1 MNITSSYQVRIV
13 NCSVNLNDTVR
24 VYREALSYLIGI
36 VNENWDAVK
45 SITTGALE
53 QRRYIEKLV
62 HGNKNREAKYP
73 EFDKKFRKY
82 PSYLRR
88 ATITA
93 AIGAVSSSRSNLANW
108 ENTDKQTAA
117 PTLQIDR
124 KAFPTFFRDD
134 MFEVE
139 GAPEKVKVPK
149 NPKAKDKLT
158 PEEKKIEKEKHQAA
172 QLKNSQ
178 NEITAL
184 NDKHTVHLK
193 VYHKSDWVWATVTLR
208 KTDIAYLRKYWM
220 HACASAPVLEKRFGK
235 YSLRFS
241 FEENI
246 SLSKTPIKKQR
257 ICAVDLGLNTDATC
271 CIMTADGTILAR
283 KFINFASDKDHL
295 YHVLNRIKK
304 FQRLHGSRE
313 AHNFWAYADTVETN
327 WEELFDGFDRLYAI
341 TFSSGIEFVNKVIN
355 KFSYAEVVF
364 GCEKIIANDIA
375 AIMSVQI
382 DSVQRLAKSKSAGNL
397 ANRLDDGSLQL
408 YVSRDT
414 KSHEKIFILESAD
427 HKRVRVITGSAN
439 MSASAFCGIQ
449 RENIVCF
456 DDEAAF
462 SHYKVLFETFKET
475 CSDNVS
481 YKTVVSTMNQEDY
494 LKENI
499 KEVPVFQSIEKQKLI
514 FLEQAQ
520 PEDEVEYEIVADVK
534 KMQELVKPIM
544 PKMAVQAN
552 RIVVAAEPMRVF
564 TKRYT
569 EVRRVAAEAVKQ
581 LPKLHIDYDAGT
593 MTFNDEN
600 IDLNP
605 NLSEVAKNIK
615 SIQKFFSGM
624 DYFYGDVEQAKK
636 DYFKYMTWYL
646 ATPFMAYLRYFASR
660 NNYDTKLFPMYGVIY
675 GDSNGGK
682 TTFIKF
688 LVKLMCGETVK
699 MNTTEDFTAT
709 RIDGLKRVCEGLP
722 LNIDD
727 LAKTQF
733 QNHSERVIKNDEW
746 GISDRLVNYPAVSIT
761 SNKITSLTK
770 DLSKRA
776 IICRIGA
783 KIDNERG
790 AKNSKR
796 VNESMSELTT
806 AFYGEYVRRMLVC
819 IDEMTTEMRENA
831 NGKEYFPDI
840 FHASSSVIA
849 DIFEACGVDLP
860 DYVRILYYNDY
871 MGDESIGRAAIEKIE
886 LAWQADPSKF
896 RVDKKQNRLIYTYP
910 QDGPWYELK
919 YIADELPNSLEAEIS
934 GGNQLIMNY
943 EQAQELFGIKFRRWL
958 GIFNL

>member
-1 MNITSSYQVRIV
+1 MTKKNIFPVVATIAVVGVVLGVFSMTVMRDSNVSISTMTSEQAYANLSSKIKRIGVQEVKVNPQQLDVSEFLDAKDELPDIESSYPFVVVGNGDVNIEIFSSGEKAAESGSDSFLTEMAKKFNAQHNKTSGDKTMSVSLRSIPSGTAAEYISTGKYQPECYTPSNTLFGELVKNEGVELTVEADRLVGNVAGILVSKKTGDMLRSEYGEASVSSVLNATIDGKLMMGYSNPYTSATGLNFLLAALASSGSDTIV
-13 NCSVNLNDTVR
+13 DTAAVENFQKFQAN
-24 VYREALSYLIGI
+24 VPLVSFTTQQMVQSADKGI
-36 VNENWDAVK
+36 VDGVVMEY
-45 SITTGALE
+45 
-53 QRRYIEKLV
+53 Q
-62 HGNKNREAKYP
+62 
-73 EFDKKFRKY
+73 
-82 PSYLRR
+82 SYQ
-88 ATITA
+88 
-93 AIGAVSSSRSNLANW
+93 N
-108 ENTDKQTAA
+108 D
-117 PTLQIDR
+117 PTLQRNYEFIPFGVRHD
-124 KAFPTFFRDD
+124 
-134 MFEVE
+134 
-139 GAPEKVKVPK
+139 
-149 NPKAKDKLT
+149 NPLYSIGSISA
-158 PEEKKIEKEKHQAA
+158 EKK
-172 QLKNSQ
+172 
-178 NEITAL
+178 
-184 NDKHTVHLK
+184 
-193 VYHKSDWVWATVTLR
+193 
-208 KTDIAYLRKYWM
+208 
-220 HACASAPVLEKRFGK
+220 
-235 YSLRFS
+235 
-241 FEENI
+241 
-246 SLSKTPIKKQR
+246 
-257 ICAVDLGLNTDATC
+257 
-271 CIMTADGTILAR
+271 
-283 KFINFASDKDHL
+283 
-295 YHVLNRIKK
+295 
-304 FQRLHGSRE
+304 
-313 AHNFWAYADTVETN
+313 
-327 WEELFDGFDRLYAI
+327 
-341 TFSSGIEFVNKVIN
+341 
-355 KFSYAEVVF
+355 EV
-364 GCEKIIANDIA
+364 IA
-375 AIMSVQI
+375 AFVSLCAQN
-382 DSVQRLAKSKSAGNL
+382 QAEATK
-397 ANRLDDGSLQL
+397 DGSLQL

-481 YKTVVSTMNQEDY
+481 YKAVVNTMNQEDY

-499 KEVPVFQSIEKQKLI
+499 KEVPVFQSIEKQKLV

-544 PKMAVQAN
+544 PKMPVQAN

-564 TKRYT
+564 GKRYT

-849 DIFEACGVDLP
+849 DIFEACGIDLP

-896 RVDKKQNRLIYTYP
+896 RVDKKQNRLIYSYP
-910 QDGPWYELK
+910 PDGPWYELK

>member
-1 MNITSSYQVRIV
+1 MTKKNIFPVVATIAVVGVVLGVFSTTVLRDSNVSISTMTSEQAYADLSGKMKRIGVQEVSVNPQQLDVSEFLDAKDELPDIDSSYPFVVEGNGDV
-13 NCSVNLNDTVR
+13 NIEIFSSGEKAAESGSDSFLTSMAKKFNAQHNKTSGDKTMSVSLRSVPSGTAAEYISTGKYHPECYTPSNTLFGELVKNEGVELTVEADRLVGNVAGILVSKKTGDMLRSEYGEASVSSVLNATIDGKLMMGYSNPYTSATGLNFLL
-24 VYREALSYLIGI
+24 EALASSGSDTIVDTAAVENFQKFQANVPLVSFTTQQMVQSADKGI
-36 VNENWDAVK
+36 VDSVVMEY
-45 SITTGALE
+45 
-53 QRRYIEKLV
+53 Q
-62 HGNKNREAKYP
+62 
-73 EFDKKFRKY
+73 
-82 PSYLRR
+82 SYQ
-88 ATITA
+88 
-93 AIGAVSSSRSNLANW
+93 N
-108 ENTDKQTAA
+108 D
-117 PTLQIDR
+117 PTLQRNYEFIPFGVRHDNPLYSIGSISAEKKEVIAEFVSLCAQNQAEATKNGFNGLDDYAYTG
-124 KAFPTFFRDD
+124 KAYDGNTIAQAQS
-134 MFEVE
+134 VW
-139 GAPEKVKVPK
+139 K
-149 NPKAKDKLT
+149 
-158 PEEKKIEKEKHQAA
+158 EEKDSGIPIVAEFVVDTSGSMRGEPLNALKAA
-172 QLKNSQ
+172 MINTIQY
-178 NEITAL
+178 I
-184 NDKHTVHLK
+184 NDDN
-193 VYHKSDWVWATVTLR
+193 Y
-208 KTDIAYLRKYWM
+208 I
-220 HACASAPVLEKRFGK
+220 G
-235 YSLRFS
+235 
-241 FEENI
+241 I
-246 SLSKTPIKKQR
+246 I
-257 ICAVDLGLNTDATC
+257 
-271 CIMTADGTILAR
+271 
-283 KFINFASDKDHL
+283 
-295 YHVLNRIKK
+295 
-304 FQRLHGSRE
+304 
-313 AHNFWAYADTVETN
+313 
-327 WEELFDGFDRLYAI
+327 GFDSDVREYLPIDQFSLTQKTLYKGA
-341 TFSSGIEFVNKVIN
+341 VN
-355 KFSYAEVVF
+355 SLD
-364 GCEKIIANDIA
+364 ANGSTAMYNGLCVAMDRIYK
-375 AIMSVQI
+375 
-382 DSVQRLAKSKSAGNL
+382 KS
-397 ANRLDDGSLQL
+397 
-408 YVSRDT
+408 
-414 KSHEKIFILESAD
+414 
-427 HKRVRVITGSAN
+427 
-439 MSASAFCGIQ
+439 
-449 RENIVCF
+449 
-456 DDEAAF
+456 
-462 SHYKVLFETFKET
+462 
-475 CSDNVS
+475 
-481 YKTVVSTMNQEDY
+481 
-494 LKENI
+494 
-499 KEVPVFQSIEKQKLI
+499 
-514 FLEQAQ
+514 
-520 PEDEVEYEIVADVK
+520 
-534 KMQELVKPIM
+534 QELVKPIV
-544 PKMAVQAN
+544 PKMPVQGN
-552 RIVVAAEPMRVF
+552 RIVVASEPMRVF

-688 LVKLMCGETVK
+688 LVKLMSGETVK

-849 DIFEACGVDLP
+849 DIFEACGIDLP

-896 RVDKKQNRLIYTYP
+896 RVDKKQNRLIYSYP
-910 QDGPWYELK
+910 PDGPWYELK

>member
-1 MNITSSYQVRIV
+1 MARRKT
-13 NCSVNLNDTVR
+13 ND
-24 VYREALSYLIGI
+24 L
-36 VNENWDAVK
+36 ENQMSLMDMMASESPEYTEEGPEELLDPGEDMGDSEGQTDK
-45 SITTGALE
+45 PF
-53 QRRYIEKLV
+53 KLV
-62 HGNKNREAKYP
+62 ANK
-73 EFDKKFRKY
+73 
-82 PSYLRR
+82 
-88 ATITA
+88 TT
-93 AIGAVSSSRSNLANW
+93 
-108 ENTDKQTAA
+108 
-117 PTLQIDR
+117 
-124 KAFPTFFRDD
+124 
-134 MFEVE
+134 
-139 GAPEKVKVPK
+139 
-149 NPKAKDKLT
+149 KAKVSIST
-158 PEEKKIEKEKHQAA
+158 Q
-172 QLKNSQ
+172 
-178 NEITAL
+178 AL
-184 NDKHTVHLK
+184 NVVK
-193 VYHKSDWVWATVTLR
+193 
-208 KTDIAYLRKYWM
+208 
-220 HACASAPVLEKRFGK
+220 
-235 YSLRFS
+235 
-241 FEENI
+241 
-246 SLSKTPIKKQR
+246 
-257 ICAVDLGLNTDATC
+257 AV
-271 CIMTADGTILAR
+271 
-283 KFINFASDKDHL
+283 
-295 YHVLNRIKK
+295 
-304 FQRLHGSRE
+304 
-313 AHNFWAYADTVETN
+313 YADTVETN

-481 YKTVVSTMNQEDY
+481 YKAVVNTMNQEDY

-499 KEVPVFQSIEKQKLI
+499 KEVPVFQSIEKQKLV

-544 PKMAVQAN
+544 PKMPVQAN

-564 TKRYT
+564 GKRYT

-646 ATPFMAYLRYFASR
+646 ATPFMANLRYFASK

-761 SNKITSLTK
+761 SNKITLLTK

-831 NGKEYFPDI
+831 NGKEHFPDI

-849 DIFEACGVDLP
+849 DIFEACGIDLP

-871 MGDESIGRAAIEKIE
+871 MG
-886 LAWQADPSKF
+886 
-896 RVDKKQNRLIYTYP
+896 
-910 QDGPWYELK
+910 
-919 YIADELPNSLEAEIS
+919 DELPNSLEAEIS

>member
-1 MNITSSYQVRIV
+1 MARRKT
-13 NCSVNLNDTVR
+13 NDLENQMSLMDMMASENPEYTEEGPEELLDPGEDMEDSEGQTDKPFKLVANKTTKAKASISTQ
-24 VYREALSYLIGI
+24 ALS
-36 VNENWDAVK
+36 VVKAV
-45 SITTGALE
+45 
-53 QRRYIEKLV
+53 
-62 HGNKNREAKYP
+62 
-73 EFDKKFRKY
+73 
-82 PSYLRR
+82 
-88 ATITA
+88 
-93 AIGAVSSSRSNLANW
+93 
-108 ENTDKQTAA
+108 
-117 PTLQIDR
+117 
-124 KAFPTFFRDD
+124 
-134 MFEVE
+134 
-139 GAPEKVKVPK
+139 
-149 NPKAKDKLT
+149 
-158 PEEKKIEKEKHQAA
+158 
-172 QLKNSQ
+172 
-178 NEITAL
+178 
-184 NDKHTVHLK
+184 
-193 VYHKSDWVWATVTLR
+193 
-208 KTDIAYLRKYWM
+208 
-220 HACASAPVLEKRFGK
+220 
-235 YSLRFS
+235 
-241 FEENI
+241 
-246 SLSKTPIKKQR
+246 
-257 ICAVDLGLNTDATC
+257 
-271 CIMTADGTILAR
+271 
-283 KFINFASDKDHL
+283 
-295 YHVLNRIKK
+295 
-304 FQRLHGSRE
+304 
-313 AHNFWAYADTVETN
+313 YADTVETN

-481 YKTVVSTMNQEDY
+481 YKAVVNTMNQEDY

-499 KEVPVFQSIEKQKLI
+499 KEVPVFQSIEKQKLV

-544 PKMAVQAN
+544 PKMPVQAN

-564 TKRYT
+564 GKRYT

-624 DYFYGDVEQAKK
+624 DYFYGNVEQAKK

-761 SNKITSLTK
+761 SNKITFADKRPLETCYH
-770 DLSKRA
+770 LSNW
-776 IICRIGA
+776 C
-783 KIDNERG
+783 
-790 AKNSKR
+790 
-796 VNESMSELTT
+796 
-806 AFYGEYVRRMLVC
+806 
-819 IDEMTTEMRENA
+819 
-831 NGKEYFPDI
+831 
-840 FHASSSVIA
+840 
-849 DIFEACGVDLP
+849 
-860 DYVRILYYNDY
+860 
-871 MGDESIGRAAIEKIE
+871 
-886 LAWQADPSKF
+886 
-896 RVDKKQNRLIYTYP
+896 
-910 QDGPWYELK
+910 
-919 YIADELPNSLEAEIS
+919 
-934 GGNQLIMNY
+934 
-943 EQAQELFGIKFRRWL
+943 
-958 GIFNL
+958 

>member
-1 MNITSSYQVRIV
+1 MARRKT
-13 NCSVNLNDTVR
+13 ND
-24 VYREALSYLIGI
+24 L
-36 VNENWDAVK
+36 ENQMSLMDMMASESPEYTEEGPEELLDPGEDMGDSEGQTDK
-45 SITTGALE
+45 PF
-53 QRRYIEKLV
+53 KLV
-62 HGNKNREAKYP
+62 ANK
-73 EFDKKFRKY
+73 
-82 PSYLRR
+82 
-88 ATITA
+88 TT
-93 AIGAVSSSRSNLANW
+93 
-108 ENTDKQTAA
+108 
-117 PTLQIDR
+117 
-124 KAFPTFFRDD
+124 
-134 MFEVE
+134 
-139 GAPEKVKVPK
+139 
-149 NPKAKDKLT
+149 KAKVSIST
-158 PEEKKIEKEKHQAA
+158 Q
-172 QLKNSQ
+172 
-178 NEITAL
+178 AL
-184 NDKHTVHLK
+184 NVVK
-193 VYHKSDWVWATVTLR
+193 
-208 KTDIAYLRKYWM
+208 
-220 HACASAPVLEKRFGK
+220 
-235 YSLRFS
+235 
-241 FEENI
+241 
-246 SLSKTPIKKQR
+246 
-257 ICAVDLGLNTDATC
+257 AV
-271 CIMTADGTILAR
+271 
-283 KFINFASDKDHL
+283 
-295 YHVLNRIKK
+295 
-304 FQRLHGSRE
+304 
-313 AHNFWAYADTVETN
+313 YADTVETN

-481 YKTVVSTMNQEDY
+481 YKAVVNTMNQEDY

-499 KEVPVFQSIEKQKLI
+499 KEVPVFQSIEKQKLV

-544 PKMAVQAN
+544 PKMPVQAN

-564 TKRYT
+564 GKRYT

-819 IDEMTTEMRENA
+819 IDEKWQ
-831 NGKEYFPDI
+831 GI
-840 FHASSSVIA
+840 
-849 DIFEACGVDLP
+849 LP
-860 DYVRILYYNDY
+860 GY
-871 MGDESIGRAAIEKIE
+871 
-886 LAWQADPSKF
+886 
-896 RVDKKQNRLIYTYP
+896 
-910 QDGPWYELK
+910 
-919 YIADELPNSLEAEIS
+919 LPR
-934 GGNQLIMNY
+934 
-943 EQAQELFGIKFRRWL
+943 FV
-958 GIFNL
+958 

>member
-1 MNITSSYQVRIV
+1 MARRKA
-13 NCSVNLNDTVR
+13 NDLENQMSLMDMMASESPEYTEEGPEELLDPGEDTGDSDGQTDKPFKLVANKTTKAKASISTQ
-24 VYREALSYLIGI
+24 ALS
-36 VNENWDAVK
+36 VVK
-45 SITTGALE
+45 
-53 QRRYIEKLV
+53 
-62 HGNKNREAKYP
+62 
-73 EFDKKFRKY
+73 
-82 PSYLRR
+82 
-88 ATITA
+88 
-93 AIGAVSSSRSNLANW
+93 AI
-108 ENTDKQTAA
+108 
-117 PTLQIDR
+117 
-124 KAFPTFFRDD
+124 
-134 MFEVE
+134 
-139 GAPEKVKVPK
+139 
-149 NPKAKDKLT
+149 
-158 PEEKKIEKEKHQAA
+158 
-172 QLKNSQ
+172 
-178 NEITAL
+178 
-184 NDKHTVHLK
+184 
-193 VYHKSDWVWATVTLR
+193 
-208 KTDIAYLRKYWM
+208 
-220 HACASAPVLEKRFGK
+220 
-235 YSLRFS
+235 
-241 FEENI
+241 
-246 SLSKTPIKKQR
+246 
-257 ICAVDLGLNTDATC
+257 
-271 CIMTADGTILAR
+271 
-283 KFINFASDKDHL
+283 
-295 YHVLNRIKK
+295 
-304 FQRLHGSRE
+304 
-313 AHNFWAYADTVETN
+313 YADTVETN

-364 GCEKIIANDIA
+364 GYEKIIASDIA

-397 ANRLDDGSLQL
+397 ANRLYDGSLQL

-481 YKTVVSTMNQEDY
+481 YKAVVNTMNQKDY

-499 KEVPVFQSIEKQKLI
+499 KEVPVFQSIEKQKLV

-615 SIQKFFSGM
+615 SIQTFFSGM

-806 AFYGEYVRRMLVC
+806 AFYGEYVRRMLVS

-849 DIFEACGVDLP
+849 DIFEAA
-860 DYVRILYYNDY
+860 
-871 MGDESIGRAAIEKIE
+871 ESICRTMCASCITTTTWVMRALAVLRLRKSNWHGRQTRA
-886 LAWQADPSKF
+886 SSG
-896 RVDKKQNRLIYTYP
+896 LIRSRTGSFTP
-910 QDGPWYELK
+910 
-919 YIADELPNSLEAEIS
+919 I
-934 GGNQLIMNY
+934 
-943 EQAQELFGIKFRRWL
+943 RRMDR
-958 GIFNL
+958 GTN

>member
-1 MNITSSYQVRIV
+1 MFCICVLIIAAAA
-13 NCSVNLNDTVR
+13 
-24 VYREALSYLIGI
+24 VYMVEAYIHTYYAI
-36 VNENWDAVK
+36 EYMH
-45 SITTGALE
+45 GAPLFFV
-53 QRRYIEKLV
+53 LL
-62 HGNKNREAKYP
+62 AKY
-73 EFDKKFRKY
+73 
-82 PSYLRR
+82 
-88 ATITA
+88 A
-93 AIGAVSSSRSNLANW
+93 
-108 ENTDKQTAA
+108 
-117 PTLQIDR
+117 
-124 KAFPTFFRDD
+124 
-134 MFEVE
+134 
-139 GAPEKVKVPK
+139 
-149 NPKAKDKLT
+149 
-158 PEEKKIEKEKHQAA
+158 
-172 QLKNSQ
+172 
-178 NEITAL
+178 
-184 NDKHTVHLK
+184 
-193 VYHKSDWVWATVTLR
+193 
-208 KTDIAYLRKYWM
+208 
-220 HACASAPVLEKRFGK
+220 APVLFLLLCGYFAFRYGEKRRESEKPAQDKPENREEVYAEKINATVKTKAVFSDQADQMLYQVMRFGQK
-235 YSLRFS
+235 MAVAYSMTQD
-241 FEENI
+241 
-246 SLSKTPIKKQR
+246 SKTSGEQAKCLTLMASESPEYTEEGPEELLDPSEDTGNSEGQTDKPFKLVANKTTKAKASISTQALSVVK
-257 ICAVDLGLNTDATC
+257 AV
-271 CIMTADGTILAR
+271 
-283 KFINFASDKDHL
+283 
-295 YHVLNRIKK
+295 
-304 FQRLHGSRE
+304 
-313 AHNFWAYADTVETN
+313 YADTVETN

-481 YKTVVSTMNQEDY
+481 YKAVVSTMNQEDY

-520 PEDEVEYEIVADVK
+520 PEDVVEYEIVADVK
-534 KMQELVKPIM
+534 KMQELVKPIV
-544 PKMAVQAN
+544 PKMPVQGN
-552 RIVVAAEPMRVF
+552 RIVVASEPMRVF

-806 AFYGEYVRRMLVC
+806 AFYGEYVRRMLIC

-849 DIFEACGVDLP
+849 DIFEACGIDLP

>member
-1 MNITSSYQVRIV
+1 MARRKTNDLENQMSLMDMMASKSPEYTEEGPEEL
-13 NCSVNLNDTVR
+13 LNPGEDMEDSEGQTDKPFKLVANKTTKAKASISTQ
-24 VYREALSYLIGI
+24 ALS
-36 VNENWDAVK
+36 VVKAV
-45 SITTGALE
+45 
-53 QRRYIEKLV
+53 
-62 HGNKNREAKYP
+62 
-73 EFDKKFRKY
+73 
-82 PSYLRR
+82 
-88 ATITA
+88 
-93 AIGAVSSSRSNLANW
+93 
-108 ENTDKQTAA
+108 
-117 PTLQIDR
+117 
-124 KAFPTFFRDD
+124 
-134 MFEVE
+134 
-139 GAPEKVKVPK
+139 
-149 NPKAKDKLT
+149 
-158 PEEKKIEKEKHQAA
+158 
-172 QLKNSQ
+172 
-178 NEITAL
+178 
-184 NDKHTVHLK
+184 
-193 VYHKSDWVWATVTLR
+193 
-208 KTDIAYLRKYWM
+208 
-220 HACASAPVLEKRFGK
+220 
-235 YSLRFS
+235 
-241 FEENI
+241 
-246 SLSKTPIKKQR
+246 
-257 ICAVDLGLNTDATC
+257 
-271 CIMTADGTILAR
+271 
-283 KFINFASDKDHL
+283 
-295 YHVLNRIKK
+295 
-304 FQRLHGSRE
+304 
-313 AHNFWAYADTVETN
+313 YADTVETN

-481 YKTVVSTMNQEDY
+481 YKAVVNTMNQEDY

-499 KEVPVFQSIEKQKLI
+499 KEVPVFQSIEKQKLV

-544 PKMAVQAN
+544 PKMPVQAN

-564 TKRYT
+564 GKRYT

-600 IDLNP
+600 INLNP
-605 NLSEVAKNIK
+605 NLSEVAKNIE
-615 SIQKFFSGM
+615 SIQKFFSGI

-849 DIFEACGVDLP
+849 D
-860 DYVRILYYNDY
+860 
-871 MGDESIGRAAIEKIE
+871 
-886 LAWQADPSKF
+886 
-896 RVDKKQNRLIYTYP
+896 
-910 QDGPWYELK
+910 
-919 YIADELPNSLEAEIS
+919 ELPNSLEAEIS

>member
-1 MNITSSYQVRIV
+1 MLKT
-13 NCSVNLNDTVR
+13 NCSRLYPKNDTNLFRKDRHKMARRKANDLENQMSLMDMMASESPEYTEEGPEELLDPSEDTGDSDGQTDKPFKLVANKTTKAKASISTQ
-24 VYREALSYLIGI
+24 ALS
-36 VNENWDAVK
+36 VVKAV
-45 SITTGALE
+45 
-53 QRRYIEKLV
+53 
-62 HGNKNREAKYP
+62 
-73 EFDKKFRKY
+73 
-82 PSYLRR
+82 
-88 ATITA
+88 
-93 AIGAVSSSRSNLANW
+93 
-108 ENTDKQTAA
+108 
-117 PTLQIDR
+117 
-124 KAFPTFFRDD
+124 
-134 MFEVE
+134 
-139 GAPEKVKVPK
+139 
-149 NPKAKDKLT
+149 
-158 PEEKKIEKEKHQAA
+158 
-172 QLKNSQ
+172 
-178 NEITAL
+178 
-184 NDKHTVHLK
+184 
-193 VYHKSDWVWATVTLR
+193 
-208 KTDIAYLRKYWM
+208 
-220 HACASAPVLEKRFGK
+220 
-235 YSLRFS
+235 
-241 FEENI
+241 
-246 SLSKTPIKKQR
+246 
-257 ICAVDLGLNTDATC
+257 
-271 CIMTADGTILAR
+271 
-283 KFINFASDKDHL
+283 
-295 YHVLNRIKK
+295 
-304 FQRLHGSRE
+304 
-313 AHNFWAYADTVETN
+313 YADTVETN

-481 YKTVVSTMNQEDY
+481 YKAVVSTMNQEDY

-514 FLEQAQ
+514 FLEQAR

-534 KMQELVKPIM
+534 KMQELVKPII
-544 PKMAVQAN
+544 PKMPVQAN

-593 MTFNDEN
+593 MTFNDED

-709 RIDGLKRVCEGLP
+709 RIDSLKRVCEGLP

-849 DIFEACGVDLP
+849 DIFEACGIDLP

-896 RVDKKQNRLIYTYP
+896 RVDKKQNRLIYSYP
-910 QDGPWYELK
+910 PDGPWYELK

>member
-1 MNITSSYQVRIV
+1 MARRKT
-13 NCSVNLNDTVR
+13 ND
-24 VYREALSYLIGI
+24 L
-36 VNENWDAVK
+36 ENQMSLMDMMASESPEYTEEGPEELLDPGEDMGDSEGQTDK
-45 SITTGALE
+45 PF
-53 QRRYIEKLV
+53 KLV
-62 HGNKNREAKYP
+62 ANK
-73 EFDKKFRKY
+73 
-82 PSYLRR
+82 
-88 ATITA
+88 TT
-93 AIGAVSSSRSNLANW
+93 
-108 ENTDKQTAA
+108 
-117 PTLQIDR
+117 
-124 KAFPTFFRDD
+124 
-134 MFEVE
+134 
-139 GAPEKVKVPK
+139 
-149 NPKAKDKLT
+149 KAKVSIST
-158 PEEKKIEKEKHQAA
+158 Q
-172 QLKNSQ
+172 
-178 NEITAL
+178 AL
-184 NDKHTVHLK
+184 NVVK
-193 VYHKSDWVWATVTLR
+193 
-208 KTDIAYLRKYWM
+208 
-220 HACASAPVLEKRFGK
+220 
-235 YSLRFS
+235 
-241 FEENI
+241 
-246 SLSKTPIKKQR
+246 
-257 ICAVDLGLNTDATC
+257 AV
-271 CIMTADGTILAR
+271 
-283 KFINFASDKDHL
+283 
-295 YHVLNRIKK
+295 
-304 FQRLHGSRE
+304 
-313 AHNFWAYADTVETN
+313 YADTVETN

-481 YKTVVSTMNQEDY
+481 YKAVVNTMNQEDY

-499 KEVPVFQSIEKQKLI
+499 KEVPVFQSIEKQKLV

-544 PKMAVQAN
+544 PKMPVQAN

-564 TKRYT
+564 GKRYT

-605 NLSEVAKNIK
+605 NLSEVAKNIE

-783 KIDNERG
+783 
-790 AKNSKR
+790 
-796 VNESMSELTT
+796 
-806 AFYGEYVRRMLVC
+806 
-819 IDEMTTEMRENA
+819 
-831 NGKEYFPDI
+831 
-840 FHASSSVIA
+840 
-849 DIFEACGVDLP
+849 
-860 DYVRILYYNDY
+860 
-871 MGDESIGRAAIEKIE
+871 
-886 LAWQADPSKF
+886 
-896 RVDKKQNRLIYTYP
+896 
-910 QDGPWYELK
+910 
-919 YIADELPNSLEAEIS
+919 
-934 GGNQLIMNY
+934 
-943 EQAQELFGIKFRRWL
+943 
-958 GIFNL
+958 

>member
-1 MNITSSYQVRIV
+1 M
-13 NCSVNLNDTVR
+13 
-24 VYREALSYLIGI
+24 A
-36 VNENWDAVK
+36 
-45 SITTGALE
+45 
-53 QRRYIEKLV
+53 RR
-62 HGNKNREAKYP
+62 
-73 EFDKKFRKY
+73 
-82 PSYLRR
+82 
-88 ATITA
+88 
-93 AIGAVSSSRSNLANW
+93 
-108 ENTDKQTAA
+108 
-117 PTLQIDR
+117 
-124 KAFPTFFRDD
+124 
-134 MFEVE
+134 
-139 GAPEKVKVPK
+139 
-149 NPKAKDKLT
+149 KAKDLENQMSLMDMMASERPEYT
-158 PEEKKIEKEKHQAA
+158 EEGPEELLDPGEDTGDSDGQTDKPFKLVANKTTKAKASISTQA
-172 QLKNSQ
+172 
-178 NEITAL
+178 
-184 NDKHTVHLK
+184 
-193 VYHKSDWVWATVTLR
+193 
-208 KTDIAYLRKYWM
+208 
-220 HACASAPVLEKRFGK
+220 
-235 YSLRFS
+235 
-241 FEENI
+241 
-246 SLSKTPIKKQR
+246 LSVVKAI
-257 ICAVDLGLNTDATC
+257 
-271 CIMTADGTILAR
+271 
-283 KFINFASDKDHL
+283 
-295 YHVLNRIKK
+295 
-304 FQRLHGSRE
+304 
-313 AHNFWAYADTVETN
+313 YADTVETN

-364 GCEKIIANDIA
+364 GCEKIIASDIA

-397 ANRLDDGSLQL
+397 ANRLYDGSLQL

-481 YKTVVSTMNQEDY
+481 YKAVVSTINQKDY

-520 PEDEVEYEIVADVK
+520 TEDEVEYEIVADVK
-534 KMQELVKPIM
+534 KMQELVKPII
-544 PKMAVQAN
+544 PKMPVQAN

-593 MTFNDEN
+593 MTFNDKN

-840 FHASSSVIA
+840 FYASSSVIA
-849 DIFEACGVDLP
+849 DVFEDCRIDLP

-871 MGDESIGRAAIEKIE
+871 MGDESIGRAAI
-886 LAWQADPSKF
+886 
-896 RVDKKQNRLIYTYP
+896 KKSNWRGRLTR
-910 QDGPWYELK
+910 
-919 YIADELPNSLEAEIS
+919 ASS
-934 GGNQLIMNY
+934 GWIRSRTGSFTPIHRMDRGTN
-943 EQAQELFGIKFRRWL
+943 
-958 GIFNL
+958 

>member
-1 MNITSSYQVRIV
+1 MARRKT
-13 NCSVNLNDTVR
+13 ND
-24 VYREALSYLIGI
+24 L
-36 VNENWDAVK
+36 ENQMSLMDMIASESPEYTEEGPEELLDPGEDMGDSEGQTDK
-45 SITTGALE
+45 PF
-53 QRRYIEKLV
+53 KLV
-62 HGNKNREAKYP
+62 ANK
-73 EFDKKFRKY
+73 
-82 PSYLRR
+82 
-88 ATITA
+88 TT
-93 AIGAVSSSRSNLANW
+93 
-108 ENTDKQTAA
+108 
-117 PTLQIDR
+117 
-124 KAFPTFFRDD
+124 
-134 MFEVE
+134 
-139 GAPEKVKVPK
+139 
-149 NPKAKDKLT
+149 KAKVSIST
-158 PEEKKIEKEKHQAA
+158 Q
-172 QLKNSQ
+172 
-178 NEITAL
+178 AL
-184 NDKHTVHLK
+184 NVVK
-193 VYHKSDWVWATVTLR
+193 
-208 KTDIAYLRKYWM
+208 
-220 HACASAPVLEKRFGK
+220 
-235 YSLRFS
+235 
-241 FEENI
+241 
-246 SLSKTPIKKQR
+246 
-257 ICAVDLGLNTDATC
+257 AV
-271 CIMTADGTILAR
+271 
-283 KFINFASDKDHL
+283 
-295 YHVLNRIKK
+295 
-304 FQRLHGSRE
+304 
-313 AHNFWAYADTVETN
+313 YADTVETN

-481 YKTVVSTMNQEDY
+481 YKAVVNTMNQEDY

-499 KEVPVFQSIEKQKLI
+499 E
-514 FLEQAQ
+514 
-520 PEDEVEYEIVADVK
+520 
-534 KMQELVKPIM
+534 
-544 PKMAVQAN
+544 
-552 RIVVAAEPMRVF
+552 
-564 TKRYT
+564 
-569 EVRRVAAEAVKQ
+569 
-581 LPKLHIDYDAGT
+581 
-593 MTFNDEN
+593 
-600 IDLNP
+600 
-605 NLSEVAKNIK
+605 

-849 DIFEACGVDLP
+849 DIFEACGIDLP

-871 MGDESIGRAAIEKIE
+871 MGDESIGRAAIEKIK

-896 RVDKKQNRLIYTYP
+896 RVDKKQNRLIYSYP
-910 QDGPWYELK
+910 PDGPWYELK

>member
-1 MNITSSYQVRIV
+1 MARRKANGLENQMSLMDMMASESPEYAEEGPAE
-13 NCSVNLNDTVR
+13 LLDTG
-24 VYREALSYLIGI
+24 EDMGDSEG
-36 VNENWDAVK
+36 
-45 SITTGALE
+45 
-53 QRRYIEKLV
+53 Q
-62 HGNKNREAKYP
+62 
-73 EFDKKFRKY
+73 
-82 PSYLRR
+82 
-88 ATITA
+88 
-93 AIGAVSSSRSNLANW
+93 
-108 ENTDKQTAA
+108 TDKPFKRVANKT
-117 PTLQIDR
+117 T
-124 KAFPTFFRDD
+124 
-134 MFEVE
+134 
-139 GAPEKVKVPK
+139 
-149 NPKAKDKLT
+149 KAKASIST
-158 PEEKKIEKEKHQAA
+158 Q
-172 QLKNSQ
+172 
-178 NEITAL
+178 T
-184 NDKHTVHLK
+184 LK
-193 VYHKSDWVWATVTLR
+193 VVK
-208 KTDIAYLRKYWM
+208 
-220 HACASAPVLEKRFGK
+220 
-235 YSLRFS
+235 
-241 FEENI
+241 
-246 SLSKTPIKKQR
+246 
-257 ICAVDLGLNTDATC
+257 AVYT
-271 CIMTADGTILAR
+271 
-283 KFINFASDKDHL
+283 
-295 YHVLNRIKK
+295 
-304 FQRLHGSRE
+304 
-313 AHNFWAYADTVETN
+313 DTVETN
-327 WEELFDGFDRLYAI
+327 WEDLFDGFDRLYAI

-397 ANRLDDGSLQL
+397 ANRLNDGSLQL

-427 HKRVRVITGSAN
+427 HKHVRVITGSAN
-439 MSASAFCGIQ
+439 MSASAFYGIQ

-456 DDEAAF
+456 DDDAAF
-462 SHYKVLFETFKET
+462 AHYKILFDTFKET

-481 YKTVVSTMNQEDY
+481 YKAVVNTMDKEDY

-499 KEVPVFQSIEKQKLI
+499 EEVPVFQSIEKQKYI

-520 PEDEVEYEIVADVK
+520 PEDEIEYEIVADVK

-544 PKMAVQAN
+544 PKMPVKAN
-552 RIVVAAEPMRVF
+552 RVVVAPEPMRVF
-564 TKRYT
+564 AKRYSET
-569 EVRRVAAEAVKQ
+569 RRVVAETVKEF
-581 LPKLHIDYDAGT
+581 P
-593 MTFNDEN
+593 
-600 IDLNP
+600 
-605 NLSEVAKNIK
+605 
-615 SIQKFFSGM
+615 
-624 DYFYGDVEQAKK
+624 
-636 DYFKYMTWYL
+636 
-646 ATPFMAYLRYFASR
+646 
-660 NNYDTKLFPMYGVIY
+660 NNYDTKLFPLFGVMY

-688 LVKLMCGETVK
+688 LVKLMCNETVK

-709 RIDGLKRVCEGLP
+709 KIDGLKRVCEGLP
-722 LNIDD
+722 INIDD

-733 QNHSERVIKNDEW
+733 QSHSERIIKNDGW
-746 GISDRLVNYPAVSIT
+746 GVSERLINYPAVSIT

-840 FHASSSVIA
+840 FYASSSVIA
-849 DIFEACGVDLP
+849 DIFRACKIDLP
-860 DYVRILYYNDY
+860 VYAHILSYDDY
-871 MGDESIGRAAIEKIE
+871 MGDKSIGRAAIEKIE
-886 LAWQADPSKF
+886 LAWQADPNKF
-896 RVDKKQNRLIYTYP
+896 RVDKKKNRLIYSYP

-934 GGNQLIMNY
+934 GGNQLVMNY

>member
-1 MNITSSYQVRIV
+1 MAR
-13 NCSVNLNDTVR
+13 
-24 VYREALSYLIGI
+24 
-36 VNENWDAVK
+36 
-45 SITTGALE
+45 
-53 QRRYIEKLV
+53 
-62 HGNKNREAKYP
+62 
-73 EFDKKFRKY
+73 
-82 PSYLRR
+82 
-88 ATITA
+88 
-93 AIGAVSSSRSNLANW
+93 
-108 ENTDKQTAA
+108 
-117 PTLQIDR
+117 R
-124 KAFPTFFRDD
+124 KASDLENQMSLMD
-134 MFEVE
+134 MMASESPEYTEE
-139 GAPEKVKVPK
+139 GLEELLDPGEATGDGAGDADKPFTLIANKTT
-149 NPKAKDKLT
+149 KAKANIST
-158 PEEKKIEKEKHQAA
+158 Q
-172 QLKNSQ
+172 
-178 NEITAL
+178 T
-184 NDKHTVHLK
+184 LK
-193 VYHKSDWVWATVTLR
+193 VVKA
-208 KTDIAYLRKYWM
+208 
-220 HACASAPVLEKRFGK
+220 
-235 YSLRFS
+235 
-241 FEENI
+241 
-246 SLSKTPIKKQR
+246 
-257 ICAVDLGLNTDATC
+257 
-271 CIMTADGTILAR
+271 
-283 KFINFASDKDHL
+283 L
-295 YHVLNRIKK
+295 YT
-304 FQRLHGSRE
+304 
-313 AHNFWAYADTVETN
+313 DTVETN
-327 WEELFDGFDRLYAI
+327 WEDLFDGFDRLYAI

-481 YKTVVSTMNQEDY
+481 YKAVVNTMNQEDY

-499 KEVPVFQSIEKQKLI
+499 KEVPVFQSIEKQKLV

-520 PEDEVEYEIVADVK
+520 PEDEVEYEIAADVK
-534 KMQELVKPIM
+534 
-544 PKMAVQAN
+544 N
-552 RIVVAAEPMRVF
+552 
-564 TKRYT
+564 
-569 EVRRVAAEAVKQ
+569 
-581 LPKLHIDYDAGT
+581 
-593 MTFNDEN
+593 
-600 IDLNP
+600 
-605 NLSEVAKNIK
+605 
-615 SIQKFFSGM
+615 
-624 DYFYGDVEQAKK
+624 
-636 DYFKYMTWYL
+636 
-646 ATPFMAYLRYFASR
+646 TPFMAYLRYFASR

-727 LAKTQF
+727 FAKTQF

-849 DIFEACGVDLP
+849 DIFEACGIDLP

>member
-1 MNITSSYQVRIV
+1 MLKT
-13 NCSVNLNDTVR
+13 NCSRLYPKNDTNLFRKDRHKMARRKANDLENQMSLMDMMASESPEYTEEGPEELLDPSEDMEDGEGQADKPFKLVANKTTKAKASISTQ
-24 VYREALSYLIGI
+24 ALS
-36 VNENWDAVK
+36 VVKAV
-45 SITTGALE
+45 
-53 QRRYIEKLV
+53 
-62 HGNKNREAKYP
+62 
-73 EFDKKFRKY
+73 
-82 PSYLRR
+82 
-88 ATITA
+88 
-93 AIGAVSSSRSNLANW
+93 
-108 ENTDKQTAA
+108 
-117 PTLQIDR
+117 
-124 KAFPTFFRDD
+124 
-134 MFEVE
+134 
-139 GAPEKVKVPK
+139 
-149 NPKAKDKLT
+149 
-158 PEEKKIEKEKHQAA
+158 
-172 QLKNSQ
+172 
-178 NEITAL
+178 
-184 NDKHTVHLK
+184 
-193 VYHKSDWVWATVTLR
+193 
-208 KTDIAYLRKYWM
+208 
-220 HACASAPVLEKRFGK
+220 
-235 YSLRFS
+235 
-241 FEENI
+241 
-246 SLSKTPIKKQR
+246 
-257 ICAVDLGLNTDATC
+257 
-271 CIMTADGTILAR
+271 
-283 KFINFASDKDHL
+283 
-295 YHVLNRIKK
+295 
-304 FQRLHGSRE
+304 
-313 AHNFWAYADTVETN
+313 YADTVETN

-481 YKTVVSTMNQEDY
+481 YKAVVSTMNQEDY

-514 FLEQAQ
+514 FLEQAR

-544 PKMAVQAN
+544 PKMPVQAN

-564 TKRYT
+564 GKRYT
-569 EVRRVAAEAVKQ
+569 EVRRVAAETVKQ

-840 FHASSSVIA
+840 FHASSSVTA

>member
-1 MNITSSYQVRIV
+1 MAQRKATYLENQMSLMDMMASESPEYTEEGPEE
-13 NCSVNLNDTVR
+13 LLDPGEDTGDSDGQTDKPFKLVANNTTKAKASISTQ
-24 VYREALSYLIGI
+24 ALS
-36 VNENWDAVK
+36 V
-45 SITTGALE
+45 
-53 QRRYIEKLV
+53 
-62 HGNKNREAKYP
+62 
-73 EFDKKFRKY
+73 
-82 PSYLRR
+82 
-88 ATITA
+88 
-93 AIGAVSSSRSNLANW
+93 
-108 ENTDKQTAA
+108 
-117 PTLQIDR
+117 
-124 KAFPTFFRDD
+124 
-134 MFEVE
+134 
-139 GAPEKVKVPK
+139 VKV
-149 NPKAKDKLT
+149 
-158 PEEKKIEKEKHQAA
+158 I
-172 QLKNSQ
+172 
-178 NEITAL
+178 
-184 NDKHTVHLK
+184 
-193 VYHKSDWVWATVTLR
+193 
-208 KTDIAYLRKYWM
+208 
-220 HACASAPVLEKRFGK
+220 
-235 YSLRFS
+235 
-241 FEENI
+241 
-246 SLSKTPIKKQR
+246 
-257 ICAVDLGLNTDATC
+257 
-271 CIMTADGTILAR
+271 
-283 KFINFASDKDHL
+283 
-295 YHVLNRIKK
+295 
-304 FQRLHGSRE
+304 
-313 AHNFWAYADTVETN
+313 YADTVETN

-382 DSVQRLAKSKSAGNL
+382 DSVQRLAKSKSAGSL

-462 SHYKVLFETFKET
+462 AHYKVLFETFKET

-481 YKTVVSTMNQEDY
+481 YKAVVSTMNQEDY

-534 KMQELVKPIM
+534 KMQELVKPII
-544 PKMAVQAN
+544 PKMPVQAN

-593 MTFNDEN
+593 MTFNDED

-831 NGKEYFPDI
+831 NGKEWAMRASAVLRLKKSNWRGRLTR
-840 FHASSSVIA
+840 ASSGWIRSRTGSFTPIHRM
-849 DIFEACGVDLP
+849 DRGT
-860 DYVRILYYNDY
+860 N
-871 MGDESIGRAAIEKIE
+871 
-886 LAWQADPSKF
+886 
-896 RVDKKQNRLIYTYP
+896 
-910 QDGPWYELK
+910 
-919 YIADELPNSLEAEIS
+919 
-934 GGNQLIMNY
+934 
-943 EQAQELFGIKFRRWL
+943 
-958 GIFNL
+958 

>member
-1 MNITSSYQVRIV
+1 MARRKTNDLENQMSLMDMMASESPEYTEEGPEEL
-13 NCSVNLNDTVR
+13 LNPGEDMEDSEGQTDKPFKLVANKTTKAKASISTQ
-24 VYREALSYLIGI
+24 ALS
-36 VNENWDAVK
+36 VVKAV
-45 SITTGALE
+45 
-53 QRRYIEKLV
+53 
-62 HGNKNREAKYP
+62 
-73 EFDKKFRKY
+73 
-82 PSYLRR
+82 
-88 ATITA
+88 
-93 AIGAVSSSRSNLANW
+93 
-108 ENTDKQTAA
+108 
-117 PTLQIDR
+117 
-124 KAFPTFFRDD
+124 
-134 MFEVE
+134 
-139 GAPEKVKVPK
+139 
-149 NPKAKDKLT
+149 
-158 PEEKKIEKEKHQAA
+158 
-172 QLKNSQ
+172 
-178 NEITAL
+178 
-184 NDKHTVHLK
+184 
-193 VYHKSDWVWATVTLR
+193 
-208 KTDIAYLRKYWM
+208 
-220 HACASAPVLEKRFGK
+220 
-235 YSLRFS
+235 
-241 FEENI
+241 
-246 SLSKTPIKKQR
+246 
-257 ICAVDLGLNTDATC
+257 
-271 CIMTADGTILAR
+271 
-283 KFINFASDKDHL
+283 
-295 YHVLNRIKK
+295 
-304 FQRLHGSRE
+304 
-313 AHNFWAYADTVETN
+313 YADTVETN

-481 YKTVVSTMNQEDY
+481 YKAVVNTMNQEDY

-499 KEVPVFQSIEKQKLI
+499 KEVPVFQSIEKQKLV

-544 PKMAVQAN
+544 PKMPVQAN

-564 TKRYT
+564 GKRYT

-624 DYFYGDVEQAKK
+624 DYFYGNVEQAKK

-688 LVKLMCGETVK
+688 LVKLMSGETVK

-849 DIFEACGVDLP
+849 D
-860 DYVRILYYNDY
+860 
-871 MGDESIGRAAIEKIE
+871 
-886 LAWQADPSKF
+886 
-896 RVDKKQNRLIYTYP
+896 
-910 QDGPWYELK
+910 
-919 YIADELPNSLEAEIS
+919 ELPNSLEAEIS

>member
-1 MNITSSYQVRIV
+1 MARRKA
-13 NCSVNLNDTVR
+13 NDLENQMSLMDMMASESPEYTEEGPEELLDPGEDTGDSDGQTDKPFKLVANNTTKAKASISTQ
-24 VYREALSYLIGI
+24 ALS
-36 VNENWDAVK
+36 VVK
-45 SITTGALE
+45 
-53 QRRYIEKLV
+53 
-62 HGNKNREAKYP
+62 
-73 EFDKKFRKY
+73 
-82 PSYLRR
+82 
-88 ATITA
+88 
-93 AIGAVSSSRSNLANW
+93 AI
-108 ENTDKQTAA
+108 
-117 PTLQIDR
+117 
-124 KAFPTFFRDD
+124 
-134 MFEVE
+134 
-139 GAPEKVKVPK
+139 
-149 NPKAKDKLT
+149 
-158 PEEKKIEKEKHQAA
+158 
-172 QLKNSQ
+172 
-178 NEITAL
+178 
-184 NDKHTVHLK
+184 
-193 VYHKSDWVWATVTLR
+193 
-208 KTDIAYLRKYWM
+208 
-220 HACASAPVLEKRFGK
+220 
-235 YSLRFS
+235 
-241 FEENI
+241 
-246 SLSKTPIKKQR
+246 
-257 ICAVDLGLNTDATC
+257 
-271 CIMTADGTILAR
+271 
-283 KFINFASDKDHL
+283 
-295 YHVLNRIKK
+295 
-304 FQRLHGSRE
+304 
-313 AHNFWAYADTVETN
+313 YADTVETN

-382 DSVQRLAKSKSAGNL
+382 DSVQRLAKSKSAGSL

-481 YKTVVSTMNQEDY
+481 YKAVVSTMNQEDY

-534 KMQELVKPIM
+534 KMQELVKPII
-544 PKMAVQAN
+544 PKMPVQAN

-593 MTFNDEN
+593 MAFNGEN

-605 NLSEVAKNIK
+605 NLSDVTKNIK

-682 TTFIKF
+682 TTFIRF

-776 IICRIGA
+776 IICRIG
-783 KIDNERG
+783 G
-790 AKNSKR
+790 
-796 VNESMSELTT
+796 EL
-806 AFYGEYVRRMLVC
+806 L
-819 IDEMTTEMRENA
+819 
-831 NGKEYFPDI
+831 
-840 FHASSSVIA
+840 
-849 DIFEACGVDLP
+849 
-860 DYVRILYYNDY
+860 
-871 MGDESIGRAAIEKIE
+871 
-886 LAWQADPSKF
+886 
-896 RVDKKQNRLIYTYP
+896 
-910 QDGPWYELK
+910 
-919 YIADELPNSLEAEIS
+919 
-934 GGNQLIMNY
+934 GN
-943 EQAQELFGIKFRRWL
+943 
-958 GIFNL
+958 

>member
-1 MNITSSYQVRIV
+1 MARRKT
-13 NCSVNLNDTVR
+13 ND
-24 VYREALSYLIGI
+24 L
-36 VNENWDAVK
+36 ENQMSLMDMMA
-45 SITTGALE
+45 SE
-53 QRRYIEKLV
+53 
-62 HGNKNREAKYP
+62 NP
-73 EFDKKFRKY
+73 EYTEEGPEELLD
-82 PSYLRR
+82 PGEDMGDSE
-88 ATITA
+88 
-93 AIGAVSSSRSNLANW
+93 GQ
-108 ENTDKQTAA
+108 TDK
-117 PTLQIDR
+117 PFTLVAN
-124 KAFPTFFRDD
+124 KTT
-134 MFEVE
+134 
-139 GAPEKVKVPK
+139 
-149 NPKAKDKLT
+149 KAKVSIST
-158 PEEKKIEKEKHQAA
+158 Q
-172 QLKNSQ
+172 
-178 NEITAL
+178 AL
-184 NDKHTVHLK
+184 NVVK
-193 VYHKSDWVWATVTLR
+193 
-208 KTDIAYLRKYWM
+208 
-220 HACASAPVLEKRFGK
+220 
-235 YSLRFS
+235 
-241 FEENI
+241 
-246 SLSKTPIKKQR
+246 
-257 ICAVDLGLNTDATC
+257 AV
-271 CIMTADGTILAR
+271 
-283 KFINFASDKDHL
+283 
-295 YHVLNRIKK
+295 
-304 FQRLHGSRE
+304 
-313 AHNFWAYADTVETN
+313 YADTVETN

-481 YKTVVSTMNQEDY
+481 YKAVVNTMNQEDY

-499 KEVPVFQSIEKQKLI
+499 KEVPVFQSIEKQKLV

-544 PKMAVQAN
+544 PKMPVQAN

-564 TKRYT
+564 GKRYT

-819 IDEMTTEMRENA
+819 IDEMTTECTITTIWVMRALVVLQLRKSNWH
-831 NGKEYFPDI
+831 GRLTR
-840 FHASSSVIA
+840 ASS
-849 DIFEACGVDLP
+849 G
-860 DYVRILYYNDY
+860 
-871 MGDESIGRAAIEKIE
+871 
-886 LAWQADPSKF
+886 
-896 RVDKKQNRLIYTYP
+896 LIRSRTGSFTP
-910 QDGPWYELK
+910 
-919 YIADELPNSLEAEIS
+919 I
-934 GGNQLIMNY
+934 
-943 EQAQELFGIKFRRWL
+943 RRMDR
-958 GIFNL
+958 GTN

>member
-1 MNITSSYQVRIV
+1 MARRKA
-13 NCSVNLNDTVR
+13 NDLENQMSLMDMMASESPEYTEEGPEELLDPGEDMGDSEGQTDKPFKLVANKTTKAKASISTQ
-24 VYREALSYLIGI
+24 ALS
-36 VNENWDAVK
+36 VVKAV
-45 SITTGALE
+45 
-53 QRRYIEKLV
+53 
-62 HGNKNREAKYP
+62 
-73 EFDKKFRKY
+73 
-82 PSYLRR
+82 
-88 ATITA
+88 
-93 AIGAVSSSRSNLANW
+93 
-108 ENTDKQTAA
+108 
-117 PTLQIDR
+117 
-124 KAFPTFFRDD
+124 
-134 MFEVE
+134 
-139 GAPEKVKVPK
+139 
-149 NPKAKDKLT
+149 
-158 PEEKKIEKEKHQAA
+158 
-172 QLKNSQ
+172 
-178 NEITAL
+178 
-184 NDKHTVHLK
+184 
-193 VYHKSDWVWATVTLR
+193 
-208 KTDIAYLRKYWM
+208 
-220 HACASAPVLEKRFGK
+220 
-235 YSLRFS
+235 
-241 FEENI
+241 
-246 SLSKTPIKKQR
+246 
-257 ICAVDLGLNTDATC
+257 
-271 CIMTADGTILAR
+271 
-283 KFINFASDKDHL
+283 
-295 YHVLNRIKK
+295 
-304 FQRLHGSRE
+304 
-313 AHNFWAYADTVETN
+313 YADTVETN

-364 GCEKIIANDIA
+364 GCEKIIASDIA

-481 YKTVVSTMNQEDY
+481 YKAVVNTMNQEDY

-514 FLEQAQ
+514 FLEH
-520 PEDEVEYEIVADVK
+520 
-534 KMQELVKPIM
+534 
-544 PKMAVQAN
+544 
-552 RIVVAAEPMRVF
+552 
-564 TKRYT
+564 
-569 EVRRVAAEAVKQ
+569 EAVKQ

-593 MTFNDEN
+593 MTFNDED

-840 FHASSSVIA
+840 FYASSSVIA

>member
-1 MNITSSYQVRIV
+1 MGTYITHEGLPFHGNLKKIRIRSCRATDPSLPGFDEEQLLEITQNGEVKLTQKTPTGTEKTKTRISQADADHIFAAFSEVFASYRRERIPSVSGHWRVRLLTDDNEVYFYHGANGQDYRYRDESLTDILRQRTGMPGLFGL
-13 NCSVNLNDTVR
+13 SVKAETK
-24 VYREALSYLIGI
+24 SK
-36 VNENWDAVK
+36 VK
-45 SITTGALE
+45 SIEISLE
-53 QRRYIEKLV
+53 
-62 HGNKNREAKYP
+62 
-73 EFDKKFRKY
+73 
-82 PSYLRR
+82 
-88 ATITA
+88 
-93 AIGAVSSSRSNLANW
+93 
-108 ENTDKQTAA
+108 QTAA
-117 PTLQIDR
+117 DEVKDRYANEYGICMHDTTEWLLISSEGTITYNRRVASVGRVSLQY
-124 KAFPTFFRDD
+124 
-134 MFEVE
+134 EL
-139 GAPEKVKVPK
+139 
-149 NPKAKDKLT
+149 KDKVA
-158 PEEKKIEKEKHQAA
+158 E
-172 QLKNSQ
+172 S
-178 NEITAL
+178 
-184 NDKHTVHLK
+184 LK
-193 VYHKSDWVWATVTLR
+193 V
-208 KTDIAYLRKYWM
+208 
-220 HACASAPVLEKRFGK
+220 
-235 YSLRFS
+235 
-241 FEENI
+241 
-246 SLSKTPIKKQR
+246 
-257 ICAVDLGLNTDATC
+257 
-271 CIMTADGTILAR
+271 
-283 KFINFASDKDHL
+283 
-295 YHVLNRIKK
+295 
-304 FQRLHGSRE
+304 
-313 AHNFWAYADTVETN
+313 YADTVETN

-481 YKTVVSTMNQEDY
+481 YKAVVNTMNQEDY

-499 KEVPVFQSIEKQKLI
+499 KEVPVFQSIEKQKLV

-544 PKMAVQAN
+544 PKMPVQAN

-564 TKRYT
+564 GKRYT

-849 DIFEACGVDLP
+849 DIFEACGIDLP

-896 RVDKKQNRLIYTYP
+896 RVDKKQNRLIYSYP
-910 QDGPWYELK
+910 PDGPWYELK

>member
-1 MNITSSYQVRIV
+1 MARRKT
-13 NCSVNLNDTVR
+13 ND
-24 VYREALSYLIGI
+24 L
-36 VNENWDAVK
+36 ENQMSLMDMMASESPEYTEEGPEELLDPGEDMGDSEGQTDK
-45 SITTGALE
+45 HF
-53 QRRYIEKLV
+53 KLV
-62 HGNKNREAKYP
+62 ANK
-73 EFDKKFRKY
+73 
-82 PSYLRR
+82 
-88 ATITA
+88 TT
-93 AIGAVSSSRSNLANW
+93 
-108 ENTDKQTAA
+108 
-117 PTLQIDR
+117 
-124 KAFPTFFRDD
+124 
-134 MFEVE
+134 
-139 GAPEKVKVPK
+139 
-149 NPKAKDKLT
+149 KAKVSIST
-158 PEEKKIEKEKHQAA
+158 Q
-172 QLKNSQ
+172 
-178 NEITAL
+178 AL
-184 NDKHTVHLK
+184 NVVK
-193 VYHKSDWVWATVTLR
+193 
-208 KTDIAYLRKYWM
+208 
-220 HACASAPVLEKRFGK
+220 
-235 YSLRFS
+235 
-241 FEENI
+241 
-246 SLSKTPIKKQR
+246 
-257 ICAVDLGLNTDATC
+257 AV
-271 CIMTADGTILAR
+271 
-283 KFINFASDKDHL
+283 
-295 YHVLNRIKK
+295 
-304 FQRLHGSRE
+304 
-313 AHNFWAYADTVETN
+313 YADTVETN

-397 ANRLDDGSLQL
+397 ANRLNDGSLQL

-481 YKTVVSTMNQEDY
+481 YKAVVNTMNQEDY

-499 KEVPVFQSIEKQKLI
+499 KEVPVFQAIEKQKLV

-544 PKMAVQAN
+544 PKMPVQAN

-564 TKRYT
+564 GKRYT

-615 SIQKFFSGM
+615 SIQKFFLGM

-819 IDEMTTEMRENA
+819 IDEMTTENA
-831 NGKEYFPDI
+831 GKCEWQGI
-840 FHASSSVIA
+840 
-849 DIFEACGVDLP
+849 LP
-860 DYVRILYYNDY
+860 GY
-871 MGDESIGRAAIEKIE
+871 
-886 LAWQADPSKF
+886 
-896 RVDKKQNRLIYTYP
+896 
-910 QDGPWYELK
+910 
-919 YIADELPNSLEAEIS
+919 LPR
-934 GGNQLIMNY
+934 
-943 EQAQELFGIKFRRWL
+943 FV
-958 GIFNL
+958 

>member
-1 MNITSSYQVRIV
+1 MARRKT
-13 NCSVNLNDTVR
+13 ND
-24 VYREALSYLIGI
+24 L
-36 VNENWDAVK
+36 ENQMSLMDMMASESPEYTEEGPEELLDPGEDMGDSEGQTDK
-45 SITTGALE
+45 PF
-53 QRRYIEKLV
+53 KLV
-62 HGNKNREAKYP
+62 ANK
-73 EFDKKFRKY
+73 
-82 PSYLRR
+82 
-88 ATITA
+88 TT
-93 AIGAVSSSRSNLANW
+93 
-108 ENTDKQTAA
+108 
-117 PTLQIDR
+117 
-124 KAFPTFFRDD
+124 
-134 MFEVE
+134 
-139 GAPEKVKVPK
+139 
-149 NPKAKDKLT
+149 KAKVSIST
-158 PEEKKIEKEKHQAA
+158 Q
-172 QLKNSQ
+172 
-178 NEITAL
+178 AL
-184 NDKHTVHLK
+184 NVVK
-193 VYHKSDWVWATVTLR
+193 
-208 KTDIAYLRKYWM
+208 
-220 HACASAPVLEKRFGK
+220 
-235 YSLRFS
+235 
-241 FEENI
+241 
-246 SLSKTPIKKQR
+246 
-257 ICAVDLGLNTDATC
+257 AV
-271 CIMTADGTILAR
+271 
-283 KFINFASDKDHL
+283 
-295 YHVLNRIKK
+295 
-304 FQRLHGSRE
+304 
-313 AHNFWAYADTVETN
+313 YADTVETN

-481 YKTVVSTMNQEDY
+481 YKAVVNTMNQEDY

-499 KEVPVFQSIEKQKLI
+499 KEVPVFQSIEKQKLV

-544 PKMAVQAN
+544 PKMPVQAN

-564 TKRYT
+564 GKRYT

-849 DIFEACGVDLP
+849 DIFEACGIDLP

-871 MGDESIGRAAIEKIE
+871 MG
-886 LAWQADPSKF
+886 
-896 RVDKKQNRLIYTYP
+896 
-910 QDGPWYELK
+910 
-919 YIADELPNSLEAEIS
+919 DELPNSLEAEIS

-943 EQAQELFGIKFRRWL
+943 EQAQKLFGIKFRRWL

>member
-1 MNITSSYQVRIV
+1 MARRKT
-13 NCSVNLNDTVR
+13 ND
-24 VYREALSYLIGI
+24 L
-36 VNENWDAVK
+36 ENQMSLMDMIASESPEYTEEGPEELLDPGEDMGDSEGQTDK
-45 SITTGALE
+45 PF
-53 QRRYIEKLV
+53 KLV
-62 HGNKNREAKYP
+62 ANK
-73 EFDKKFRKY
+73 
-82 PSYLRR
+82 
-88 ATITA
+88 TT
-93 AIGAVSSSRSNLANW
+93 
-108 ENTDKQTAA
+108 
-117 PTLQIDR
+117 
-124 KAFPTFFRDD
+124 
-134 MFEVE
+134 
-139 GAPEKVKVPK
+139 
-149 NPKAKDKLT
+149 KAKV
-158 PEEKKIEKEKHQAA
+158 
-172 QLKNSQ
+172 S
-178 NEITAL
+178 
-184 NDKHTVHLK
+184 
-193 VYHKSDWVWATVTLR
+193 
-208 KTDIAYLRKYWM
+208 
-220 HACASAPVLEKRFGK
+220 
-235 YSLRFS
+235 
-241 FEENI
+241 I
-246 SLSKTPIKKQR
+246 STQ
-257 ICAVDLGLNTDATC
+257 
-271 CIMTADGTILAR
+271 
-283 KFINFASDKDHL
+283 
-295 YHVLNRIKK
+295 VLNVVK
-304 FQRLHGSRE
+304 
-313 AHNFWAYADTVETN
+313 AVYADTVETN

-481 YKTVVSTMNQEDY
+481 YKAVVNTMNQEDY

-499 KEVPVFQSIEKQKLI
+499 KEVPVFQSIEKQKLV

-544 PKMAVQAN
+544 PKMPVQAN

-564 TKRYT
+564 GKRYT

-605 NLSEVAKNIK
+605 NLSEVAKNIE

-849 DIFEACGVDLP
+849 D
-860 DYVRILYYNDY
+860 
-871 MGDESIGRAAIEKIE
+871 
-886 LAWQADPSKF
+886 
-896 RVDKKQNRLIYTYP
+896 
-910 QDGPWYELK
+910 
-919 YIADELPNSLEAEIS
+919 ELPNSLEAEIS

>member
-1 MNITSSYQVRIV
+1 MDMMASKSPEYTEEGPEELLDPGEDMEDSEGQTDKPFKLVANKTTKAKASISTQ
-13 NCSVNLNDTVR
+13 
-24 VYREALSYLIGI
+24 ALS
-36 VNENWDAVK
+36 VVKAV
-45 SITTGALE
+45 
-53 QRRYIEKLV
+53 
-62 HGNKNREAKYP
+62 
-73 EFDKKFRKY
+73 
-82 PSYLRR
+82 
-88 ATITA
+88 
-93 AIGAVSSSRSNLANW
+93 
-108 ENTDKQTAA
+108 
-117 PTLQIDR
+117 
-124 KAFPTFFRDD
+124 
-134 MFEVE
+134 
-139 GAPEKVKVPK
+139 
-149 NPKAKDKLT
+149 
-158 PEEKKIEKEKHQAA
+158 
-172 QLKNSQ
+172 
-178 NEITAL
+178 
-184 NDKHTVHLK
+184 
-193 VYHKSDWVWATVTLR
+193 
-208 KTDIAYLRKYWM
+208 
-220 HACASAPVLEKRFGK
+220 
-235 YSLRFS
+235 
-241 FEENI
+241 
-246 SLSKTPIKKQR
+246 
-257 ICAVDLGLNTDATC
+257 
-271 CIMTADGTILAR
+271 
-283 KFINFASDKDHL
+283 
-295 YHVLNRIKK
+295 
-304 FQRLHGSRE
+304 
-313 AHNFWAYADTVETN
+313 YADTVETN

-462 SHYKVLFETFKET
+462 SHYKVLFGTFKET
-475 CSDNVS
+475 CSDNIS
-481 YKTVVSTMNQEDY
+481 YKAVVNTMNQEDY

-499 KEVPVFQSIEKQKLI
+499 KEVPVFQSIEKQKLV

-544 PKMAVQAN
+544 PKMPVQAN

-564 TKRYT
+564 GKRYT

-783 KIDNERG
+783 K
-790 AKNSKR
+790 
-796 VNESMSELTT
+796 TT
-806 AFYGEYVRRMLVC
+806 TSAVPKTR
-819 IDEMTTEMRENA
+819 
-831 NGKEYFPDI
+831 
-840 FHASSSVIA
+840 SV
-849 DIFEACGVDLP
+849 
-860 DYVRILYYNDY
+860 
-871 MGDESIGRAAIEKIE
+871 
-886 LAWQADPSKF
+886 
-896 RVDKKQNRLIYTYP
+896 
-910 QDGPWYELK
+910 
-919 YIADELPNSLEAEIS
+919 
-934 GGNQLIMNY
+934 
-943 EQAQELFGIKFRRWL
+943 
-958 GIFNL
+958 